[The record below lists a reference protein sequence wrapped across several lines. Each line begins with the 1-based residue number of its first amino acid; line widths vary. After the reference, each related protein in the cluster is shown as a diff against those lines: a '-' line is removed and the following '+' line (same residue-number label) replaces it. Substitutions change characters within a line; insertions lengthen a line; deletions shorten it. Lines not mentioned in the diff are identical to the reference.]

1 MTTPEHILAE
11 FKSGKLETFYK
22 NTYGQLL
29 LYASRYLGNDYSFLA
44 EDCVQDAIYK
54 AYQQRETFSSVST
67 FKSFLYCCI
76 RNAAIDILRKN
87 HAQENYLSQQEEDI
101 EFLNSIIEQETLN
114 LLYTSIANLP
124 EKYQKIFELNFQQGL
139 KNAEIATLL
148 GVTESAIKKQKAQM
162 IELLRK
168 DLRKKTGDDLL
179 AIMIILSYLY
189 NHIN

>member
-1 MTTPEHILAE
+1 MVTPEHILAE

-22 NTYGQLL
+22 NTYGKLL
-29 LYASRYLGNDYSFLA
+29 LYASRYLGPDYSFLA

-54 AYQQRETFSSVST
+54 AYQQRETFSSVAT
-67 FKSFLYCCI
+67 FKSFFYSCV

-87 HAQENYLSQQEEDI
+87 HAQENYLSQQEENI

-114 LLYTSIANLP
+114 LLYDSIASLP

-139 KNAEIATLL
+139 KNAEIAALL

-162 IELLRK
+162 IELVRK
-168 DLRKKTGDDLL
+168 DLKNKTGNDLL
-179 AIMIILSYLY
+179 AIMIVLNYFYSMMR
-189 NHIN
+189 

>member
-1 MTTPEHILAE
+1 MTTPEHVLAE

-67 FKSFLYCCI
+67 FKSFLYSCI
-76 RNAAIDILRKN
+76 RN

>member
-1 MTTPEHILAE
+1 MN
-11 FKSGKLETFYK
+11 KK
-22 NTYGQLL
+22 
-29 LYASRYLGNDYSFLA
+29 
-44 EDCVQDAIYK
+44 
-54 AYQQRETFSSVST
+54 
-67 FKSFLYCCI
+67 
-76 RNAAIDILRKN
+76 
-87 HAQENYLSQQEEDI
+87 
-101 EFLNSIIEQETLN
+101 TLN

>member
-22 NTYGQLL
+22 NIYGQLL
-29 LYASRYLGNDYSFLA
+29 LYASRSLGTTYSFLA

-54 AYQQRETFSSVST
+54 AYQQRETFSSVPT
-67 FKSFLYCCI
+67 FKSFLYSCI

-114 LLYTSIANLP
+114 LLHDSIANLP

-139 KNAEIATLL
+139 KNAEIANLL
-148 GVTESAIKKQKAQM
+148 GITESAIKKQKAQM
-162 IELLRK
+162 IELVRK
-168 DLRKKTGDDLL
+168 DLKKKTGNDLL
-179 AIMIILSYLY
+179 AIIIVLNYFY
-189 NHIN
+189 NMT

>member
-1 MTTPEHILAE
+1 MMTPEHVLAE

-67 FKSFLYCCI
+67 FKSFLYSCI

-139 KNAEIATLL
+139 KNAENCNIIRRYRKRYKETKSTNDRV
-148 GVTESAIKKQKAQM
+148 VT
-162 IELLRK
+162 
-168 DLRKKTGDDLL
+168 
-179 AIMIILSYLY
+179 
-189 NHIN
+189 

>member
-22 NTYGQLL
+22 NIYGQLL
-29 LYASRYLGNDYSFLA
+29 LYASRSLGATYSFLA

-67 FKSFLYCCI
+67 FKSFLYSCI
-76 RNAAIDILRKN
+76 PNAAIDVLRKN

-101 EFLNSIIEQETLN
+101 EFFNSIIEQETLN
-114 LLYTSIANLP
+114 LLYDSIANLP

-139 KNAEIATLL
+139 KNAEIAKLL

-162 IELLRK
+162 IELVRK
-168 DLRKKTGDDLL
+168 DLKKKTGSDLL
-179 AIMIILSYLY
+179 AIIIILNYFY
-189 NHIN
+189 NMN